1 MTTDKNRVHIEYLAE
16 SMFEDRED
24 MRPPEFEKALE
35 EARSLKIDELRRKH
49 PNLLI
54 IFREDIDWDDS
65 GWETRLGIRCYLED
79 VKDDKRGLIR
89 ILFNKQIKSK
99 KSWDKLNELA
109 EGNSS
114 TSFPIKNGISYISS
128 MATYD
133 IYERINHQ
141 LGVDAV
147 RQVAEDLHDAGYNF
161 IKSHPNGDTL
171 RLQNSEGFNYSLM
184 RGKTFAETKSQ
195 AQKIFEVDLQNIS
208 DLNFNFEDQIGISNA
223 LRFKFNDPNDLF
235 PYDVNILVGSNGTG
249 KSFLMQEMIKD
260 LLGKNEKDHYG
271 FRKKSDSGI
280 NCVIAVSYSPFENYP
295 ADSTDSKDSQPIY
308 KHFGFSNKSED
319 TFSLA
324 RGKEDAARNLLQ
336 CLIDDKDYEGA
347 KDWLA
352 KLQTM
357 ESALKIEKNSDKL
370 GINFDYVAVE
380 VNSSVDVENFF
391 EEKKCD
397 AKWHFKHK
405 ENLYIVLSSDSA
417 NSLDDKTITQHLISS
432 SGVVFL
438 KNKAKTEAGAP
449 VEYELVSLSSGQKI
463 YSQII
468 ICILGAIERNSLIFL
483 DEPELF
489 LHPTLEITL
498 IGMLKAVLGITDSKA
513 IVATHSVV
521 TVREIPRACVQV
533 LEKKSNSIFVNR
545 PPFET
550 FGGDIQRIAS
560 YVFGS
565 EAVSNPYEKW
575 LAEKRKEFT
584 PEKLIEKLGNDIT
597 EELMV
602 KIYATKGK

>member
-1 MTTDKNRVHIEYLAE
+1 MTTDKNRVHIEYLAD
-16 SMFEDRED
+16 SMFGN
-24 MRPPEFEKALE
+24 PEEIFPKALKN
-35 EARSLKIDELRRKH
+35 ARSSKIDELRKTH

-54 IFREDIDWDDS
+54 ICPAPKDWNDFD
-65 GWETRLGIRCYLED
+65 WKTRLQIQCYLDDEESD
-79 VKDDKRGLIR
+79 GFVK
-89 ILFNKQIKSK
+89 ILFAEQSTLTPSK
-99 KSWDKLNELA
+99 DVLDGLFKD
-109 EGNSS
+109 GFS
-114 TSFPIKNGISYISS
+114 TSFPIEKNGISYISS
-128 MATYD
+128 METYD
-133 IYERINHQ
+133 IYEKIKQ
-141 LGVDAV
+141 KLDVDAV
-147 RQVAEDLHDAGYNF
+147 RHVAEDLHDAGYNF
-161 IKSHPNGDTL
+161 IQYHPNGNTL

-208 DLNFNFEDQIGISNA
+208 DLNFNFKDQIGISNA
-223 LRFKFNDPNDLF
+223 LRFKFNDPKDLF

-260 LLGKNEKDHYG
+260 LLGKNEEDHYG
-271 FRKKSDSGI
+271 FLNKSNSNI
-280 NCVIAVSYSPFENYP
+280 NCLIAVSYSPFENYP
-295 ADSTDSKDSQPIY
+295 ADSKDSRLIY
-308 KHFGFSNKSED
+308 KHFGFSKESVN

-324 RGKEDAARNLLQ
+324 GGKEDAARNLVQ
-336 CLIDDKDYEGA
+336 CLIDDKDYGDT
-347 KDWLA
+347 KNWLA

-357 ESALKIEKNSDKL
+357 ESTLKIEKNSDKF

-380 VNSSVDVENFF
+380 VKSSVDVEDFF
-391 EEKKCD
+391 VEKKCD
-397 AKWHFKHK
+397 TKWHFKH
-405 ENLYIVLSSDSA
+405 EEHLYIVLSSDSTD
-417 NSLDDKTITQHLISS
+417 SLNDKTIKQHLISS

-438 KNKAKTEAGAP
+438 KNKAKTEVDPP

-489 LHPTLEITL
+489 LHPALEITL
-498 IGMLKAVLGITDSKA
+498 IGMLKEVLRITDSKA

-521 TVREIPRACVQV
+521 TVREIPRACVHV
-533 LEKKSNSIFVNR
+533 LAKEGNSIFVNR

-584 PEKLIEKLGNDIT
+584 PEELIEKLGNDIT